1 MVPVPVPTL
10 ARQKVTVPTVLVPVP
25 VLVPQHYFLLKNL
38 SLSSQKDGFGDPGS
52 GKTYSESRIQ
62 VQGSKRHR
70 IPDPDSQHFIYE
82 RPSAVTL
89 C

>member
-1 MVPVPVPTL
+1 MVPAPVPALT
-10 ARQKVTVPTVLVPVP
+10 RQKVTVPTVPVP
-25 VLVPQHYFLLKNL
+25 VLVPQHCLLLKNL

-62 VQGSKRHR
+62 VQGSKIHR
-70 IPDPDSQHFIYE
+70 IPDPDSQHCIYE